1 MEFLR
6 NLATNYQT
14 VFYLFTVLFFI
25 FGLKLLT
32 SAKTAR
38 KGNWLS
44 AFGMTIAV
52 VATLLYK
59 GILSYELII
68 IGLVIGSV
76 VGVVL
81 AYVVDMRAIPQFVAM
96 LNAFGGGVSAL
107 VAVVEFLKGKL
118 PPNVEKLPFSPEVK
132 SSYFHG
138 AVALDMFI
146 GTITFWGSLVA
157 FAKLQGILTEKPVV
171 LPAKNLVNLLLLL
184 GNIVLAIFLILDPSN
199 IVYMIGILIL
209 SSLLGLSL
217 TMAVGGADMPV
228 VISLFISYAGLSAG
242 TLGFVFL
249 NHGLIMVG
257 ALVGASG
264 LILTRIMAKSMNRDF
279 YGILLGNITPPEMG
293 KSQSDKDFYQGKIK
307 TTTPEEAAMILESAE
322 KVAIVPGYGLAVAQA
337 QGAVRDL
344 FNELTKDG
352 KYVYFA
358 IHPVAGRMP
367 GHMNVLLAEVDIPY
381 DRLKTL
387 EESNE
392 LLPDTDVAIVVG
404 ANDVVNPLARE
415 AKDTPI
421 YGMPI
426 LDVDKAKTIIVIKRS
441 LAPGFAGIPNSLF
454 IRDNTLMLFA
464 DAKPGISEI
473 TREYKELKS

>member
-1 MEFLR
+1 MEFLKEI
-6 NLATNYQT
+6 ATQYQT

-59 GILSYELII
+59 GIVSYEII
-68 IGLVIGSV
+68 AIVMIIASV
-76 VGVVL
+76 VGVVS
-81 AYVVDMRAIPQFVAM
+81 AYVVDMRAIPQFVAV

-107 VAVVEFLKGKL
+107 VAIVEFLKGKL
-118 PPNVEKLPFSPEVK
+118 PPNVEKLPFDEVTK
-132 SSYFHG
+132 SMYFHG
-138 AVALDMFI
+138 AVAIDMFV

-157 FAKLQGILTEKPVV
+157 FAKLQKLITERPIV
-171 LPAKNLVNLLLLL
+171 LPAKNLVNFLLLVGIVVFGVLL
-184 GNIVLAIFLILDPSN
+184 TLEPSN
-199 IVYMIGILIL
+199 LTYMFGILIL

-217 TMAVGGADMPV
+217 TLAVGGADMPV

-279 YGILLGNITPPEMG
+279 YGILLGNITPPEMSKVQDD
-293 KSQSDKDFYQGKIK
+293 KSFYQGRVKS
-307 TTTPEEAAMILESAE
+307 TTPDEVAMILDNANTI
-322 KVAIVPGYGLAVAQA
+322 AIVPGYGLAVAQA
-337 QGAVRDL
+337 QGVVRDL
-344 FNELTKDG
+344 YNELTKDG
-352 KYVYFA
+352 KEVYFA

-381 DRLKTL
+381 DKLKTL

-404 ANDVVNPLARE
+404 ANDVVNPLARD

-426 LDVDKAKTIIVIKRS
+426 LDVDKAKTVIVIKRS
-441 LAPGFAGIPNSLF
+441 LAPGFAGIPNPLF
-454 IRDNTLMLFA
+454 INDNTLMLFA
-464 DAKPGISEI
+464 DAKPGLSEI
-473 TREYKELKS
+473 VREYKELKS

>member
-6 NLATNYQT
+6 TIATEYQT

-32 SAKTAR
+32 SARTAR

-44 AFGMTIAV
+44 AFGMTVAV
-52 VATLLYK
+52 VATLFYK
-59 GILSYELII
+59 GIVSYELIAVGLIVASI
-68 IGLVIGSV
+68 IGV
-76 VGVVL
+76 VS
-81 AYVVDMRAIPQFVAM
+81 AYLVDMRAIPQFVAI
-96 LNAFGGGVSAL
+96 LNGFGGGVSAL
-107 VAVVEFLKGKL
+107 VAIVEFLKGKL
-118 PPNVEKLPFSPEVK
+118 PPNVEKLPFDETTK
-132 SSYFHG
+132 SMYFHG
-138 AVALDMFI
+138 AVAIDMFV
-146 GTITFWGSLVA
+146 GTITFWGSMVA
-157 FAKLQGILTEKPVV
+157 FAKLQKLITERPIV
-171 LPAKNLVNLLLLL
+171 LPAKNLVNFLLLVGIIVFGVLL
-184 GNIVLAIFLILDPSN
+184 TLNPNNLA
-199 IVYMIGILIL
+199 YMFGILIL

-217 TMAVGGADMPV
+217 TLAVGGADMPV

-279 YGILLGNITPPEMG
+279 YGILLGNITPPEMA
-293 KSQSDKDFYQGKIK
+293 KVQDDRAFYQGKVK
-307 TTTPEEAAMILESAE
+307 STTPDEVAMILDNADS
-322 KVAIVPGYGLAVAQA
+322 VAIVPGYGLAVAQA

-344 FNELTKDG
+344 YNELTKDG
-352 KYVYFA
+352 KEVYFA

-381 DRLKTL
+381 DKLKTL

-404 ANDVVNPLARE
+404 ANDVVNPMARD
-415 AKDTPI
+415 AKDSPI

-426 LDVDKAKTIIVIKRS
+426 LDVDKAKTVIVIKRS
-441 LAPGFAGIPNSLF
+441 LAPGFAGIPNPLF
-454 IRDNTLMLFA
+454 IMDNTLMLFA
-464 DAKPGISEI
+464 DARPGLSEI
-473 TREYKELKS
+473 VREYKELKS

>member
-1 MEFLR
+1 MSFIR
-6 NLATNYQT
+6 DIATNYQT
-14 VFYLFTVLFFI
+14 VFYLFTVIFFI

-44 AFGMTIAV
+44 ALGMLIAIT
-52 VATLLYK
+52 ATLLYK
-59 GILSYELII
+59 GILSYELIVL
-68 IGLVIGSV
+68 GLVIGSII
-76 VGVVL
+76 GVL
-81 AYVVDMRAIPQFVAM
+81 SAYLVDMRAIPQFVAI
-96 LNAFGGGVSAL
+96 LNGFGGGVSAL
-107 VAVVEFLKGKL
+107 VAIVEFLKGEL
-118 PPNVEKLPFSPEVK
+118 PPNVQKLPFDDAAK
-132 SSYFHG
+132 SLYFHG
-138 AVALDMFI
+138 AVALDMFV
-146 GTITFWGSLVA
+146 GTITFWGSMVA
-157 FAKLQGILTEKPVV
+157 FAKLQRLITERPIV
-171 LPAKNLVNLLLLL
+171 LPAKNLINLIL
-184 GNIVLAIFLILDPSN
+184 LAIVIISGFLLALNPSNYLYMYLIL
-199 IVYMIGILIL
+199 IFA
-209 SSLLGLSL
+209 SLLGLSL
-217 TMAVGGADMPV
+217 TLAVGGADMPV

-279 YGILLGNITPPEMG
+279 YGILLGNITPPEMSKTQDD
-293 KSQSDKDFYQGKIK
+293 KSFYQGKVK
-307 TTTPEEAAMILESAE
+307 STTPDEVAMILESANT
-322 KVAIVPGYGLAVAQA
+322 VAIVPGYGLAVAQA

-344 FNELTKDG
+344 YNELTKDG
-352 KYVYFA
+352 KEVYFA

-381 DRLKTL
+381 DKLKTL

-404 ANDVVNPLARE
+404 ANDVVNPMARD

-426 LDVDKAKTIIVIKRS
+426 LNVDKAKTVIVIKRS
-441 LAPGFAGIPNSLF
+441 LAPGFAGIPNPLF
-454 IRDNTLMLFA
+454 INDNSLMLFA
-464 DAKPGISEI
+464 DAKPGLSEI
-473 TREYKELKS
+473 VREYKELKS

>member
-1 MEFLR
+1 MEILR
-6 NLATNYQT
+6 DIATNYQT

-44 AFGMTIAV
+44 AFGMSIAV
-52 VATLLYK
+52 IATLLYK
-59 GILSYELII
+59 GIVSYEII
-68 IGLVIGSV
+68 IIVMVIASI
-76 VGVVL
+76 VGIVS
-81 AYVVDMRAIPQFVAM
+81 AYVVDMRAIPQFVAV
-96 LNAFGGGVSAL
+96 LNSFGGGVSAL
-107 VAVVEFLKGKL
+107 VAIVEFLKGKL
-118 PPNVEKLPFSPEVK
+118 PPNVEKLPFDEVTK
-132 SSYFHG
+132 SMYFHS
-138 AVALDMFI
+138 AVAIDMFV

-157 FAKLQGILTEKPVV
+157 FAKLQKIITERPIV
-171 LPAKNLVNLLLLL
+171 LPAKNLVNFILLVGIIILGVLLVINPENLVYMFGILLL
-184 GNIVLAIFLILDPSN
+184 
-199 IVYMIGILIL
+199 
-209 SSLLGLSL
+209 SSFLGLSL
-217 TMAVGGADMPV
+217 TLAVGGADMPV

-279 YGILLGNITPPEMG
+279 YGILLGNITPPEMSKVQDD
-293 KSQSDKDFYQGKIK
+293 KSFYQGKIK
-307 TTTPEEAAMILESAE
+307 STTPDEVAMILENASTIS
-322 KVAIVPGYGLAVAQA
+322 IVPGYGLAVAQA

-344 FNELTKDG
+344 YNELTKDG
-352 KYVYFA
+352 KEVYFA

-381 DRLKTL
+381 DKLKTL

-404 ANDVVNPLARE
+404 ANDVVNPMARD

-426 LDVDKAKTIIVIKRS
+426 LDVDKAKTVIVIKRS
-441 LAPGFAGIPNSLF
+441 LAPGFAGIPNPLF
-454 IRDNTLMLFA
+454 INENTLMLFA
-464 DAKPGISEI
+464 DAKPGLSEI
-473 TREYKELKS
+473 VREYKELKS